1 MFRRI
6 LRGIMK
12 QKKETIKKESVE
24 DFLKRGGKITQ
35 LPEELEWDIIPLEEK
50 TRLNVSINNKKN
62 NSGIISFEYRDLNQ
76 LDKLINIIKKNY

>member
-1 MFRRI
+1 
-6 LRGIMK
+6 MK

-50 TRLNVSINNKKN
+50 VRLKSAV
-62 NSGIISFEYRDLNQ
+62 ETLDYERDHRPER
-76 LDKLINIIKKNY
+76 Y